1 MNDDCNEN
9 VLWYTGTGDG
19 GVFGYRLHTSTLQDP
34 TRWPSMEH
42 QPSGSEEAKA
52 NVLDILDI
60 ESHAKTKGTAAP
72 PAKQY
77 AFRVDKDRV
86 VVDEPLITGREILA
100 KVGKTP
106 E

>member
-1 MNDDCNEN
+1 MALRSAKCKSRRCSA
-9 VLWYTGTGDG
+9 
-19 GVFGYRLHTSTLQDP
+19 RLFQQAP
-34 TRWPSMEH
+34 RRWPSMEH
-42 QPSGSEEAKA
+42 PHSGSEGTKPE
-52 NVLDILDI
+52 VIDILDI
-60 ESHAKTKGTAAP
+60 ENHAKTKGTAAP

-106 E
+106 ELFKL